1 MRFYSK
7 AKTLI
12 ELKKNYQNLK
22 IPETLLF
29 TVFEY
34 KKNSDDVIAKIKQ
47 KFKNKK
53 IAIRSS
59 SATEDSPH
67 QSMAGKFKSFLNIDS
82 KNTTDLKNKI
92 SAVIKSYGRIN
103 NKDQFFIQ
111 NMVNKIK
118 ISGVI
123 TTRDKNTNSPY
134 IKIEYSK
141 SSKSDQITSG
151 TNIVK
156 SFTYFKLNKKKLKNK
171 IFQKC
176 DKLTK
181 FLEKIFN
188 HPLDIEFAISK
199 DNKIHLL
206 QVRPLVIIK
215 KRNMPNEYFQDN
227 LKKIEKKISKLQKRH
242 YNLYGHKAVYGV
254 MPDWNPAEMI
264 GIKPKNLSLSL
275 YEELIT
281 NDVWSK
287 QRKSLGYKDLT
298 SHHLLINILGTP
310 YVDVRVD
317 FNSWIPANL
326 NDNTSEK
333 LVNFYINK
341 FSQNLFLHDK
351 IEFNIIFTCST
362 LDLNEKVKELKT
374 YKFSNIQIKKLIEGL
389 RIVTNNTINNFN
401 KTKKNLEILQVKN
414 RQINDSSLYII
425 DKIYWLLEDCKRYG
439 TFTFAG
445 AARSGFIAIEILESM
460 VRNKI
465 INITEKNK
473 FLNSI
478 ETISSTISKD
488 YIKLE
493 KLEFIKKHG
502 HVRPNMYDINSK
514 NYKEGFNQYFS
525 KKSQNQKIK
534 PKQKFHFT
542 NKQLKL
548 LNRKLKLNNFT
559 INAYQLIDFIK
570 NAIKYREYSK
580 YIFSKNVS
588 DILEYIKILFKKN
601 NINPKLA
608 EFVNIQTIKRLYYNL
623 SSETV
628 KKNLENE
635 IKKNQTEYKKN
646 QLFKLPDNIINP
658 DDTYQFHNQN
668 VKSNYI
674 TNKKTTG
681 QIYKFELSTLKK
693 MEDKIVFIEN
703 ADPGYDFIFTK
714 KIKGLVTKYGGANSH
729 MAIRCAELGIP
740 AAIGVGDKNYSEY
753 LKANILQLNCDT
765 NLIKVLSL

>member
-12 ELKKNYQNLK
+12 ELKKKTKNLN

-29 TVFEY
+29 NVFEY
-34 KKNSDDVIAKIKQ
+34 TKNPEKVLTQIQKKFPNI
-47 KFKNKK
+47 K

-59 SATEDSPH
+59 SKDEDTSNK
-67 QSMAGKFKSFLNIDS
+67 SMAGKFKSFLNVESQNQIMV
-82 KNTTDLKNKI
+82 KTKI
-92 SAVIKSYGRIN
+92 SEVIKSYGKAN
-103 NKDQFFIQ
+103 PENQFFVQ
-111 NMVNKIK
+111 NMINDIK

-123 TTRDKNTNSPY
+123 TTRDKDTNSPY
-134 IKIEYSK
+134 IKIEYSN

-151 TNIVK
+151 SSIAK
-156 SFTYFKLNKKKLKNK
+156 SFTYFNLDRKKFRNIIFKKCDQLIKKLE
-171 IFQKC
+171 
-176 DKLTK
+176 K
-181 FLEKIFN
+181 FYNI
-188 HPLDIEFAISK
+188 PLDIEFAITK
-199 DNKIHLL
+199 NNKIHLL
-206 QVRPLVIIK
+206 QVRPLIIK
-215 KRNMPNEYFQDN
+215 KKLFVTDIYFQNN
-227 LKKIEKKISKLQKRH
+227 LKKIEKKISKLQKKH

-287 QRKSLGYKDLT
+287 QRKLLGYKDLT

-317 FNSWIPANL
+317 FNSWIPINL
-326 NDNTSEK
+326 NDKTSEK

-341 FSQNLFLHDK
+341 FSKNLFLHDK

-362 LDLNEKVKELKT
+362 LDLNEKVKELKK
-374 YKFSNIQIKKLIEGL
+374 YKFSNSEIKNLIEGL
-389 RIVTNNTINNFN
+389 RTVTNNTIKIFN
-401 KTKKNLEILQVKN
+401 KTKENLKILSNKNKL
-414 RQINDSSLYII
+414 INNSNLYVI
-425 DKIYWLLEDCKRYG
+425 DKIYWLLEDCKKYG

-460 VRNKI
+460 VRNQI
-465 INITEKNK
+465 ITITEKNK

-488 YIKLE
+488 YIKLN
-493 KLEFIKKHG
+493 KIEFLKKHG

-514 NYKEGFNQYFS
+514 NYKEGFDQYFS
-525 KKSQNQKIK
+525 KKIPNKK
-534 PKQKFHFT
+534 FKNKQKFNFSKKQIMQI
-542 NKQLKL
+542 NK
-548 LNRKLKLNNFT
+548 KLKSNGFL
-559 INAYQLIDFIK
+559 INAHQLIDFIID
-570 NAIKYREYSK
+570 AIKFREYSK
-580 YIFSKNVS
+580 YVFSKNVS

-608 EFVNIQTIKRLYYNL
+608 EFVNIHSIKQLYYNL
-623 SSETV
+623 SSGTV
-628 KKNLENE
+628 KKILEDE
-635 IKKNQTEYKKN
+635 IKKNQIEYKKN
-646 QLFKLPDNIINP
+646 QLFKLPDNIIKP
-658 DDTYQFHNQN
+658 GDTYQFHNQI
-668 VKSNYI
+668 VKSNFI
-674 TNKKTTG
+674 TNKKTIG
-681 QIYKFELSTLKK
+681 QIYKFDLGTLNK
-693 MEDKIVFIEN
+693 MKDKIVFIEN

-714 KIKGLVTKYGGANSH
+714 KIKGLITKYGGANSH

-753 LKANILQLNCDT
+753 LKANILQLNCGT
-765 NLIKVLSL
+765 NLIKVL

>member
-12 ELKKNYQNLK
+12 ELKKNYQNLN

-34 KKNSDDVIAKIKQ
+34 KKNSDNVIAKIKQ

-156 SFTYFKLNKKKLKNK
+156 SFTYFKLNKKKLENK

-181 FLEKIFN
+181 ILEKIFN

-199 DNKIHLL
+199 NNKIHLL

-326 NDNTSEK
+326 NDKTSEK

-401 KTKKNLEILQVKN
+401 KTKKNLEILQIKN
-414 RQINDSSLYII
+414 KQINDSSLYII
-425 DKIYWLLEDCKRYG
+425 DKIYWLLEDCKKYG

-514 NYKEGFNQYFS
+514 NYKEGFSQYFS

-534 PKQKFHFT
+534 PKQKFNFT

-548 LNRKLKLNNFT
+548 LNRKLKLNNFK

-580 YIFSKNVS
+580 YVFSKNVS

-658 DDTYQFHNQN
+658 GDTYQFHNQN
-668 VKSNYI
+668 VKSNFV
-674 TNKKTTG
+674 TNKKTAG

-693 MEDKIVFIEN
+693 MGNKIVFIEN